1 LKIYKNKI
9 LQKQNDCQAPSRK
22 FLRRVCW
29 SCGKAVVGVIKK
41 NIPHKRLI
49 APILRRLPVSSDERL
64 LSVAEIARKLGV
76 PESTV
81 HYWKNRFAQ
90 HLPSSGSGRQKRFR
104 PEAVDVFRVIAEMFS
119 LGHSTQ
125 DVMETLGKSFPL
137 TASMDGDPLAQ
148 GTAAPFFGRNPREA
162 ASDAA
167 LVDTAVRMA
176 AAIGKEMGLE
186 IARSIGDG
194 LRQHLSSLPA
204 GETRE
209 ALPSGLDAEEFTTI
223 KAVVA
228 DTCGRLNAN
237 ADEVARMA
245 TENAEL
251 KSKLT
256 VLEAELIRLRKDRRE
271 MEKYLLDKI
280 KGMTT

>member
-1 LKIYKNKI
+1 
-9 LQKQNDCQAPSRK
+9 
-22 FLRRVCW
+22 
-29 SCGKAVVGVIKK
+29 
-41 NIPHKRLI
+41 
-49 APILRRLPVSSDERL
+49 
-64 LSVAEIARKLGV
+64 VAEIARKLGV

-148 GTAAPFFGRNPREA
+148 GTAAPFFDRTPREA
-162 ASDAA
+162 ASEAA
-167 LVDTAVRMA
+167 LADTAVRMA

-186 IARSIGDG
+186 IARSIGEG
-194 LRQHLSSLPA
+194 LRQHLSGLPA

-209 ALPSGLDAEEFTTI
+209 ALPSGLDAEEFTAI

-245 TENAEL
+245 AENTEL